1 MRIKKPVC
9 FITKKRSII
18 VLKIYMNDIKVF
30 KVKKLFAEKKF
41 EEAIVFIENSFSNI
55 EKTSE
60 ILNILGVCKLQKK
73 NFSNFDLLSA
83 IKNFRDCY
91 LKEKNTNQGI
101 EGLLNFIVSSNKAN
115 QYDDSIKY
123 FKETELT
130 MGYIRKLFL
139 SIVDVY
145 LRLTDFESAIYY
157 LKKIIDNDDG
167 LEFGTLKKYIFFN
180 SYLNKW
186 SQKDFF
192 ENTLKLEETLP
203 QYNFS
208 RIKIRKN
215 KKIKLAFLSSD
226 IVNTHS
232 VIFFLKTILKHVD
245 KNKFELIFFSNYMI
259 NKDKEALIDFK
270 IYFDEW
276 VNIKNLNDIE
286 AIRLIRK
293 NNINI
298 IIDLMGLTSPNRI
311 TLFKNRLAPIQILW
325 LGYNNTSGISQM
337 DYLIA
342 DPNLIKKN
350 ELKLYSE
357 KILFLPNIWNC
368 HSGFGTSRIETP
380 APLIKNKH
388 ITFGSFNNAFKISDE
403 VISVWSKIL
412 KSINNSKLIIKSS
425 LNYSDK
431 ILKEKFEKNKV
442 LNQITFLDK
451 TNSFEEHINEYKKID
466 LALDTFPYNGV
477 TTSFE
482 AIWMSVPVLTLK
494 GFNPNSRAGETINK
508 NLNMNYLIADNK
520 DEYVLKAVELSKNFE
535 KVIEI
540 RKYLFDKA
548 LASNLFNDKK
558 FSKEFYENLEKIY
571 FNHPQ

>member
-1 MRIKKPVC
+1 
-9 FITKKRSII
+9 
-18 VLKIYMNDIKVF
+18 MNDIKVI
-30 KVKKLFAEKKF
+30 KVKKLLAETKF

-83 IKNFRDCY
+83 IENFRDCY
-91 LKEKNTNQGI
+91 LKEKNTSQGI

-130 MGYIRKLFL
+130 MGYIRKMFL

-157 LKKIIDNDDG
+157 LKKIMENDDG
-167 LEFGTLKKYIFFN
+167 LEYSILKKYIFFN

-192 ENTLKLEETLP
+192 ENTIKLKETLP
-203 QYNFS
+203 QYNFNK
-208 RIKIRKN
+208 INIRKN

-226 IVNTHS
+226 VVNTHS
-232 VIFFLKTILKHVD
+232 VISFLKTILKHVD
-245 KNKFELIFFSNYMI
+245 KDKFELIFFSNHII
-259 NKDKEALIDFK
+259 NKDKDKETPIDIK

-276 VNIKNLNDIE
+276 INIKNLNDIE
-286 AIRLIRK
+286 AISIIRK

-298 IIDLMGLTSPNRI
+298 IIDLMGLTSPNRLA
-311 TLFKNRLAPIQILW
+311 LFKNRLAPIQILW
-325 LGYNNTSGISQM
+325 LGYNNTSGLSQM

-368 HSGFGTSRIETP
+368 HSGLGISRIETP

-425 LNYSDK
+425 FNYSDK
-431 ILKEKFEKNKV
+431 ILKEKFEKNQIF
-442 LNQITFLDK
+442 NQITFLDK

-466 LALDTFPYNGV
+466 IALDTFPYNGV

-482 AIWMSVPVLTLK
+482 ATWMSVPVLTLK
-494 GFNPNSRAGETINK
+494 GFNPNSRAGESINK

-540 RKYLFDKA
+540 RKYLFAKA

-571 FNHPQ
+571 FNHSRQENLSSN

>member
-1 MRIKKPVC
+1 
-9 FITKKRSII
+9 
-18 VLKIYMNDIKVF
+18 MNDIKVI
-30 KVKKLFAEKKF
+30 KVKKLLAETKF

-83 IKNFRDCY
+83 IENFRDCY
-91 LKEKNTNQGI
+91 LKEKNTSQGI

-130 MGYIRKLFL
+130 MGYIRKMFL

-157 LKKIIDNDDG
+157 LKKIMENDNG
-167 LEFGTLKKYIFFN
+167 LEYSTLKKYIFFN

-192 ENTLKLEETLP
+192 ENTIKLKETLP
-203 QYNFS
+203 QYNFNK
-208 RIKIRKN
+208 INIRKN

-226 IVNTHS
+226 VVNTHS
-232 VIFFLKTILKHVD
+232 VISFLKTILKHVD
-245 KNKFELIFFSNYMI
+245 KDKFELIFFSNHI
-259 NKDKEALIDFK
+259 VNKDKETPIDIK

-276 VNIKNLNDIE
+276 INIKNLNDIE
-286 AIRLIRK
+286 AISIIRK

-298 IIDLMGLTSPNRI
+298 IIDLMGLTSPNRLA
-311 TLFKNRLAPIQILW
+311 LFKNRLAPIQILW
-325 LGYNNTSGISQM
+325 LGYNNTSGLSQM

-368 HSGFGTSRIETP
+368 HSGLGISRIETP

-425 LNYSDK
+425 FNYSDK
-431 ILKEKFEKNKV
+431 ILKEKFEKNQV
-442 LNQITFLDK
+442 FNQVIFLDK

-466 LALDTFPYNGV
+466 IALDTFPYNGV

-482 AIWMSVPVLTLK
+482 ATWMSVPVLTLK
-494 GFNPNSRAGETINK
+494 GFNPNSRAGESINK

-540 RKYLFDKA
+540 RKYLFAKA

-571 FNHPQ
+571 FNHSRQENLSSN

>member
-1 MRIKKPVC
+1 M
-9 FITKKRSII
+9 
-18 VLKIYMNDIKVF
+18 
-30 KVKKLFAEKKF
+30 E
-41 EEAIVFIENSFSNI
+41 
-55 EKTSE
+55 
-60 ILNILGVCKLQKK
+60 
-73 NFSNFDLLSA
+73 
-83 IKNFRDCY
+83 
-91 LKEKNTNQGI
+91 
-101 EGLLNFIVSSNKAN
+101 
-115 QYDDSIKY
+115 
-123 FKETELT
+123 
-130 MGYIRKLFL
+130 
-139 SIVDVY
+139 
-145 LRLTDFESAIYY
+145 
-157 LKKIIDNDDG
+157 NDDG
-167 LEFGTLKKYIFFN
+167 LEYSTLKKYIFFN

-192 ENTLKLEETLP
+192 ENTIKLKETLP
-203 QYNFS
+203 QYNFNK
-208 RIKIRKN
+208 INIRKN

-226 IVNTHS
+226 VVNTHS
-232 VIFFLKTILKHVD
+232 VISFLKTILKHVD
-245 KNKFELIFFSNYMI
+245 KDKFELIFFSNHII
-259 NKDKEALIDFK
+259 NKDKETPIDIK

-276 VNIKNLNDIE
+276 INIKNLNDIE
-286 AIRLIRK
+286 AISIIRK

-298 IIDLMGLTSPNRI
+298 IIDLMGLTSPNRLV
-311 TLFKNRLAPIQILW
+311 LFKNRLAPIQILW
-325 LGYNNTSGISQM
+325 LGYNNTSGLSQM

-368 HSGFGTSRIETP
+368 HSGLGISRIETP

-425 LNYSDK
+425 FNYSDK
-431 ILKEKFEKNKV
+431 ILKEKFEKNQV
-442 LNQITFLDK
+442 FNQVIFLDK

-466 LALDTFPYNGV
+466 IALDTFPYNGV

-494 GFNPNSRAGETINK
+494 GFNPNSRAGESINK

-540 RKYLFDKA
+540 RKYLFAKA

-571 FNHPQ
+571 FNHSRQENLSSN

>member
-1 MRIKKPVC
+1 
-9 FITKKRSII
+9 
-18 VLKIYMNDIKVF
+18 MNDIKVI
-30 KVKKLFAEKKF
+30 KVKKLLAETKF

-83 IKNFRDCY
+83 IENFRDCY
-91 LKEKNTNQGI
+91 LKEKNTSQGI

-130 MGYIRKLFL
+130 MGYIRKMFL

-157 LKKIIDNDDG
+157 LKKIMENDDG
-167 LEFGTLKKYIFFN
+167 LEYGTLKKYIFFN

-192 ENTLKLEETLP
+192 ENTIKLKETLP
-203 QYNFS
+203 QYNFNK
-208 RIKIRKN
+208 INIRKN

-226 IVNTHS
+226 VVNTHS
-232 VIFFLKTILKHVD
+232 VISFLKTILKHVD
-245 KNKFELIFFSNYMI
+245 KDKFELIFFSNHII
-259 NKDKEALIDFK
+259 NKDKETPIDIK

-276 VNIKNLNDIE
+276 INIKNLNDIE
-286 AIRLIRK
+286 AISIIRK

-298 IIDLMGLTSPNRI
+298 IIDLMGLTSPNRLV
-311 TLFKNRLAPIQILW
+311 LFKNRLAPIQILW
-325 LGYNNTSGISQM
+325 LGYNNTSGLSQM

-368 HSGFGTSRIETP
+368 HSGLGISRIETP

-425 LNYSDK
+425 FNYSDK
-431 ILKEKFEKNKV
+431 ILKEKFEKNQV
-442 LNQITFLDK
+442 FNQVIFLDK

-466 LALDTFPYNGV
+466 IALDTFPYNGV

-494 GFNPNSRAGETINK
+494 GFNPNSRAGESINK

-540 RKYLFDKA
+540 RKYLFAKA

-571 FNHPQ
+571 FNHSRQENLSSN

>member
-1 MRIKKPVC
+1 
-9 FITKKRSII
+9 
-18 VLKIYMNDIKVF
+18 MNDIKVI
-30 KVKKLFAEKKF
+30 KVKKLLAETKF

-83 IKNFRDCY
+83 IENFRDCY
-91 LKEKNTNQGI
+91 LKEKNTSQGI

-130 MGYIRKLFL
+130 MGYIRKMFL

-157 LKKIIDNDDG
+157 LKKIMENDDG
-167 LEFGTLKKYIFFN
+167 LEYSILKKYIFFN

-192 ENTLKLEETLP
+192 ENTIKLKETLP
-203 QYNFS
+203 QYNFNK
-208 RIKIRKN
+208 INIRKN

-226 IVNTHS
+226 VVNTHS
-232 VIFFLKTILKHVD
+232 VISFLKTILKHVD
-245 KNKFELIFFSNYMI
+245 KDKFELIFFSNHII
-259 NKDKEALIDFK
+259 NKDKETPIDIK

-276 VNIKNLNDIE
+276 INIKNLNDIE
-286 AIRLIRK
+286 AISIIRK

-298 IIDLMGLTSPNRI
+298 IIDLMGLTSPNRLA
-311 TLFKNRLAPIQILW
+311 LFKNRLAPIQILW
-325 LGYNNTSGISQM
+325 LGYNNTSGLSQM

-368 HSGFGTSRIETP
+368 HSGLGISRIETP

-425 LNYSDK
+425 FNYSDK
-431 ILKEKFEKNKV
+431 ILKEKFEKNQIF
-442 LNQITFLDK
+442 NQITFLDK

-466 LALDTFPYNGV
+466 IALDTFPYNGV

-494 GFNPNSRAGETINK
+494 GFNPNSRAGESINK

-540 RKYLFDKA
+540 RKYLFAKA

-571 FNHPQ
+571 FNHSRQENLSSN

>member
-1 MRIKKPVC
+1 
-9 FITKKRSII
+9 
-18 VLKIYMNDIKVF
+18 MNDIKVI
-30 KVKKLFAEKKF
+30 KVKKLLAEKKF

-83 IKNFRDCY
+83 IENFRDCY

-115 QYDDSIKY
+115 QFDDSIKY

-157 LKKIIDNDDG
+157 LKEIMENDDG
-167 LEFGTLKKYIFFN
+167 LEYSTLKKYIFFN

-192 ENTLKLEETLP
+192 ENTIKLKETLP
-203 QYNFS
+203 QYNFNK
-208 RIKIRKN
+208 INIRKN

-232 VIFFLKTILKHVD
+232 VISFLKTILKHVD
-245 KNKFELIFFSNYMI
+245 KDKFELIFFSNYII
-259 NKDKEALIDFK
+259 NKDKETLIDFK

-276 VNIKNLNDIE
+276 INIKNLNDVE
-286 AIRLIRK
+286 AISIIRK

-298 IIDLMGLTSPNRI
+298 IIDLMGLTSPNRLA
-311 TLFKNRLAPIQILW
+311 LFKNRLAPIQILW
-325 LGYNNTSGISQM
+325 LGYNNTSGLSQM

-368 HSGFGTSRIETP
+368 HSGLHISRIETP

-403 VISVWSKIL
+403 VVSVWSKIL

-431 ILKEKFEKNKV
+431 ILKEKFEKNQV
-442 LNQITFLDK
+442 FNQITFLDK

-494 GFNPNSRAGETINK
+494 GFNPNSRAGESINK

-540 RKYLFDKA
+540 RKNLFDKA

-571 FNHPQ
+571 FNHSQ

>member
-1 MRIKKPVC
+1 
-9 FITKKRSII
+9 
-18 VLKIYMNDIKVF
+18 MNDTKVI
-30 KVKKLFAEKKF
+30 KVKKLLAEKKF
-41 EEAIVFIENSFSNI
+41 EEVIVFIENSFSHI

-73 NFSNFDLLSA
+73 NFSNFDLLTA
-83 IKNFRDCY
+83 IENFRDCY
-91 LKEKNTNQGI
+91 LKEKNTSQGI

-157 LKKIIDNDDG
+157 LKKIMENDDG
-167 LEFGTLKKYIFFN
+167 LEYSILKKYIFFN

-192 ENTLKLEETLP
+192 ENTIKLKETLP
-203 QYNFS
+203 QYNFNK
-208 RIKIRKN
+208 INIRKN

-232 VIFFLKTILKHVD
+232 VISFLKTILKHVD
-245 KNKFELIFFSNYMI
+245 KDKFELIFFSNHII
-259 NKDKEALIDFK
+259 NKDKENLIDFK

-276 VNIKNLNDIE
+276 INIKNLNDIE
-286 AIRLIRK
+286 AISIIRK

-298 IIDLMGLTSPNRI
+298 IIDLMGLTSPNRLA
-311 TLFKNRLAPIQILW
+311 LFKNRLAPIQILW
-325 LGYNNTSGISQM
+325 LGYNNTSGLSQM

-350 ELKLYSE
+350 EFKLYSE

-368 HSGFGTSRIETP
+368 HSGLGILRIETP
-380 APLIKNKH
+380 APLIKNKY

-403 VISVWSKIL
+403 VVNVWSKIL
-412 KSINNSKLIIKSS
+412 KSINNSRLIIKSS
-425 LNYSDK
+425 FNYSDK
-431 ILKEKFEKNKV
+431 ILKEKFEKYQV
-442 LNQITFLDK
+442 FNQITFLDK
-451 TNSFEEHINEYKKID
+451 TNSFEEHIKEYKKID

-482 AIWMSVPVLTLK
+482 AIWMGVPVLTLK
-494 GFNPNSRAGETINK
+494 GFNPNSRAGESINK
-508 NLNMNYLIADNK
+508 NLKMSYLIAENK

-548 LASNLFNDKK
+548 LVSNLFNDKK
-558 FSKEFYENLEKIY
+558 FSKEFYKNIEKIY
-571 FNHPQ
+571 FNHSQ